1 MQKCYKVF
9 TKKLANILCRQ
20 GFQIVRT
27 ELNNSKPWLYVYLF
41 EDSEELRQAI
51 EKYIQGGKGNDRID

>member
-9 TKKLANILCRQ
+9 TKKLANILCKQ
-20 GFQIVRT
+20 GFQIIRT

-41 EDSEELRQAI
+41 EDSDELRQAI
-51 EKYIQGGKGNDRID
+51 EKYIAGGKENV